1 MIKYMLHLII
11 FQLKDLAVLLVVL
24 SFGFLVRISS
34 KDFVVFTRRKGEAIN
49 KYDGLKEQPYEI
61 DYQLSAVKESNMI
74 TESPNIPEMF
84 ISGFINAAGS

>member
-34 KDFVVFTRRKGEAIN
+34 KDFVVYLEKFVE
-49 KYDGLKEQPYEI
+49 
-61 DYQLSAVKESNMI
+61 
-74 TESPNIPEMF
+74 F
-84 ISGFINAAGS
+84 